1 MRKCGRSL
9 PIARIDS
16 FALWWQTTDSSDASL
31 EILEEL
37 SRRDPDTKILANRA
51 NYGPEASVVNAL
63 EIAES
68 LVTA

>member
-1 MRKCGRSL
+1 VVADNG
-9 PIARIDS
+9 
-16 FALWWQTTDSSDASL
+16 SSDASL

-37 SRRDPDTKILANRA
+37 SRRDPDAKILANRA

-68 LVTA
+68 LVTARPSLQAACPPWALR

>member
-1 MRKCGRSL
+1 
-9 PIARIDS
+9 
-16 FALWWQTTDSSDASL
+16 LWWQTTDSSDASL